1 MESAELNRKLDAIMD
16 MATRT
21 SQDVTWIK
29 AGMETGARRMDTQ
42 DTKIGELNGRMS
54 RMQGSTVTLST
65 IASAIFGGIIAYF
78 VKAHT

>member
-42 DTKIGELNGRMS
+42 DTKITPN
-54 RMQGSTVTLST
+54 
-65 IASAIFGGIIAYF
+65 
-78 VKAHT
+78 